1 MSSTLILVPTE
12 LERLRLRRFIDASVT
27 LELCGFGPI
36 AAAARTARLIAER
49 RPRRV
54 ALIGI
59 AGTFDE
65 TRLPVGSAGAFGRV
79 VQGGLGVDDPSGF
92 LGPRELGLPQV
103 AAEDGRA
110 DVHDELGLWVPR
122 LSVSC
127 TTGVLLTHPTASAD
141 GGQATARRALRP
153 DVLAE
158 DMEAFGVA
166 LAAFAT
172 GTPVLVVRGAS
183 NPVGDR
189 DTAGWKI
196 DTALRSAAELLER
209 ALDVEW
215 SMDEDRRQ

>member
-1 MSSTLILVPTE
+1 MSTTLVLVPTE
-12 LERLRLRRFIDASVT
+12 LERLRLRRFTAATV
-27 LELCGFGPI
+27 LPELCGFGPI
-36 AAAARTARLIAER
+36 AAAARTAALIAER
-49 RPRRV
+49 KPRRI

-65 TRLPVGSAGAFGRV
+65 ARLPVGRASAFGRV
-79 VQGGLGVDDPSGF
+79 VQGGLGVDDPGGF

-103 AAEDGRA
+103 AAADGRE
-110 DVHDELGLWVPR
+110 DVHDELRLWLPR

-127 TTGVLLTHPTASAD
+127 TTGTLLTHPTASANAR
-141 GGQATARRALRP
+141 QADARRTLRP

-189 DTAGWKI
+189 NPGGWKI
-196 DTALRSAAELLER
+196 DEALHAAAELLGR

-215 SMDEDRRQ
+215 SMDEDRR